1 MASRNVSLTEIEEK
15 IMGKV
20 KEPCSLLRRLLNG
33 KNEIEKAFRGSKN
46 EVFNTSEFIIYYTY
60 TKGHQKDERLIV
72 IEEK

>member
-1 MASRNVSLTEIEEK
+1 MSFLIDMYVPAK
-15 IMGKV
+15 
-20 KEPCSLLRRLLNG
+20 